1 MVIRSWAKLF
11 SAVVIRIRV
20 KAAYSLVYLLS
31 SQFIPNGPPL
41 PLSPASPLKHKW
53 ARRPTVTSGIVISLL
68 LRKVSL
74 EIFCAKWKFR

>member
-11 SAVVIRIRV
+11 SAVVVRIRV

-53 ARRPTVTSGIVISLL
+53 AEKTHSDLWNSNFSAPKKGLSRDPLCQVEV
-68 LRKVSL
+68 
-74 EIFCAKWKFR
+74 